1 MVLGGMLQRKG
12 DIMRRRTFSCDL
24 ILIWSCE
31 TPHQL
36 SVMCGGLNASCS
48 RLMGSEKLE
57 KTASVSG
64 PSFVLSQKA
73 ADEVRDCHKMQ
84 SFAYSLA
91 DPGAAWTDTIQ
102 SVLCEG

>member
-91 DPGAAWTDTIQ
+91 DPGAARTDTIQ